1 MPTFIKSYQSS
12 EVDSTAYE
20 VELDEKTSMP
30 LSEEI
35 LSGAIGVISHE
46 FPDIPYY
53 LIVAQ
58 KDHGKKKFSTVEIFL
73 ALENQRLIPDEDV
86 FKNPVSQVK
95 EFYKKLETNDHRKN
109 VLVWM
114 IDAMNNFG
122 NNAWSYSIPLPPPPE
137 EKKEKT
143 SHRKGKNKEE

>member
-1 MPTFIKSYQSS
+1 MPTFIKSYQS
-12 EVDSTAYE
+12 EELDSTAYE

-35 LSGAIGVISHE
+35 LSGVVGVISRE

-58 KDHGKKKFSTVEIFL
+58 KDHGKKKFSTVEVFL
-73 ALENQRLIPDEDV
+73 ALENQRLIPDADV
-86 FKNPVSQVK
+86 FGNPVSQVK
-95 EFYKKLETNDHRKN
+95 EFYKKIEINDYRKT
-109 VLVWM
+109 VLIWV

-122 NNAWSYSIPLPPPPE
+122 NNAWSYSIPLPPSTE

-143 SHRKGKNKEE
+143 SHRKGKSKEE